1 MQHGTFKGT
10 MSLRVFL
17 MVSSNNGYCLC
28 VCVVVCVCGGG
39 GGVFHCVVM

>member
-1 MQHGTFKGT
+1 VQHGTFKGT

-28 VCVVVCVCGGG
+28 VCVVVCVGG